1 MPSIDNSIKKDIE
14 QIERFKKSLKEVFG
28 DAIRVPVSA
37 RLGWQDET
45 GATYLQIPAE
55 RSDQPNRY
63 YFHEAGGTGFQGE
76 AFMQPGAL
84 QAWQIRYNAPVRIRK
99 DPISG
104 DWEIIGI
111 DSRYAA
117 QFFSGAGANDTA
129 LVAYQNL
136 APGLLT
142 QTDPASMKAKVLAG
156 AYRMGAAWHY
166 YDTQDTVNW
175 GIAPYSSNV
184 PATNGTARYVLVQLS
199 FTTGALGYKYGATI
213 PSTLANFQAY
223 AMNVSR
229 GDNSIMPAVDD
240 GYFRCGYIRLVR
252 GMTKI
257 TSSGNIWA
265 IQDYLNIAPDSSP
278 ANILDLIVVDENGDV
293 LTQNGSVVYTS

>member
-1 MPSIDNSIKKDIE
+1 MPSIDKSIQKEIE

-37 RLGWQDET
+37 RLGWQDEN
-45 GATYLQIPAE
+45 GSTYLKIPID
-55 RSDQPNRY
+55 RTDQPNRY

-117 QFFSGAGANDTA
+117 QFFDGAGANDTS
-129 LVAYQNL
+129 LVTYQNL

-156 AYRMGAAWHY
+156 AYRIGSVWHY

-175 GIAPYSSNV
+175 GVSPYNSNI
-184 PATNGTARYVLVQLS
+184 PTTNGFARFVLVQLDFS
-199 FTTGALGYKYGATI
+199 TGLLSYKYGDTI
-213 PSTLANFQAY
+213 PSTMANYQAY
-223 AMNVSR
+223 SINTSR
-229 GDNSIMPAVDD
+229 GDNSIMPVTDD
-240 GYFRCGYIRLVR
+240 GYFRCGYIRLVH
-252 GMTKI
+252 GMSRI
-257 TSSGNIWA
+257 TSAGNIWA
-265 IQDYLNIAPDSSP
+265 IQDYLNIAPDFSP

-293 LTQNGSVVYTS
+293 LTQDGSVVYTS